1 MRTESMT
8 KYFHASRIQYDGT
21 PFDLVDINP
30 RVRACVCEE
39 DAGMLFRSPPNF
51 GVMSISRRASRSFD
65 FRVDVGREVFEPV
78 WITIKIAYAT
88 LGFRGDAT

>member
-1 MRTESMT
+1 MRIESMT

-21 PFDLVDINP
+21 PFALVDINP

-39 DAGMLFRSPPNF
+39 DAGMLFRSSPNF

-88 LGFRGDAT
+88 IGF